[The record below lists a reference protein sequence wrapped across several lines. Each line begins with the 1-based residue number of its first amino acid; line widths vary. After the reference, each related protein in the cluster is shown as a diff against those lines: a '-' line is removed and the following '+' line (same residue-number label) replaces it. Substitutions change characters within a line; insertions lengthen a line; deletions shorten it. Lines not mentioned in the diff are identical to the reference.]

1 LGEDLAYQPAAEREA
16 AIAADPVLAYRARL
30 INEYGIANSVLGD
43 VDRRVAAEVNDAFTF
58 ALASPEPD
66 ISSLYTDVVAE
77 VTV

>member
-1 LGEDLAYQPAAEREA
+1 MTDAPTVSRTERQRTVKLTVM
-16 AIAADPVLAYRARL
+16 VLVPDWL
-30 INEYGIANSVLGD
+30 VE
-43 VDRRVAAEVNDAFTF
+43 VDDAFTV